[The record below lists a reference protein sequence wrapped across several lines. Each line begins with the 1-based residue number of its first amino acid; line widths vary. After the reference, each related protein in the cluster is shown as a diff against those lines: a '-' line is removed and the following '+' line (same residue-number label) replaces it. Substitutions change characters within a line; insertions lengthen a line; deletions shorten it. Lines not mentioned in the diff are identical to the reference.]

1 MPISTALN
9 KRIGFPAIMN
19 TVGPHLGIPTAIRER
34 LEHYHRTEIEDGKVG
49 TIISQRLDNTDGVS
63 NFIEVIEI

>member
-1 MPISTALN
+1 
-9 KRIGFPAIMN
+9 MN